1 MAEPCINPVARAFSA
16 AAHSYDSEAALQRE
30 VGHQLLAQLP
40 PLQRTDSWLD
50 LGCGT
55 GYFCQQ
61 LQQRFVGAQG
71 TGLDIAP
78 GMLQQARALRPG
90 PDYLCGDAAAVPLAA
105 QSQDLVFSSL
115 ALQWCEDFAAVLDEA
130 ERVLRPGGVLA
141 FTSLASGTLREL
153 EQSWQAAGSCGRV
166 NRFRTLD
173 DYRQLCAGSGL
184 QTLQLGCRPHVQ
196 HYADV
201 RAITRHLRGIGAQHL
216 QQGERPG
223 LLGRNAYQR
232 LLHSYEQLRQPA
244 GLPVTWQVVHAVLRK
259 PDSPALV
266 SAAPPGY

>member
-30 VGHQLLAQLP
+30 VGLRLLEQLP
-40 PLQRTDSWLD
+40 SMLQVDSWLD

-61 LQQRFVGAQG
+61 LQQRFPDAQG

-90 PDYLCGDAAAVPLAA
+90 PDYLCADAAAVPLAA

-115 ALQWCEDFAAVLDEA
+115 ALQWCEDFASILAEA
-130 ERVLRPGGVLA
+130 GRILRPGGVLA
-141 FTSLASGTLREL
+141 FSSLASGTLYEL
-153 EQSWQAAGSCGRV
+153 GLSWQAAGSTGRV
-166 NRFRTLD
+166 NRFRTQD
-173 DYRQLCAGSGL
+173 DYRQHCANSGL
-184 QTLQLGCRPHVQ
+184 QTLQLECRPHVQ

-201 RAITRHLRGIGAQHL
+201 RAVTRHLRGIGAQHL

-244 GLPVTWQVVHAVLRK
+244 GLPVTWQVVYGVLRK
-259 PDSPALV
+259 PA
-266 SAAPPGY
+266 